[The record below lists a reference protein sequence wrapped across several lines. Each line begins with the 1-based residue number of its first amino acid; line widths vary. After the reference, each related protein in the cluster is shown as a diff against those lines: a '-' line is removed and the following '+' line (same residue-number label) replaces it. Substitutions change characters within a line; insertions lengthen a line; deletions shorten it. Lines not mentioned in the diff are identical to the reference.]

1 MPHFC
6 TFPSTIPYNKLTMT
20 TDTKLFLALLFLR
33 FCSVISWESDSYLTS
48 NSWVACNNK
57 DPASGLCLT
66 LLSVR
71 RFARHFFSCGVVDSD
86 SKSLIIIY
94 QIGLSCV
101 MDVHSPQ
108 YSHEPAFQNDGFHGA
123 ATIDPNMQADSDRG
137 GIGSKVFDNVDVMM

>member
-57 DPASGLCLT
+57 DPASGL
-66 LLSVR
+66 
-71 RFARHFFSCGVVDSD
+71 
-86 SKSLIIIY
+86 
-94 QIGLSCV
+94 SCV